1 MRLAKYQTSIE
12 QGLMID
18 LQVMVYIFV
27 HNGECKIIS
36 RAASALC
43 FVIVYYVN
51 LALLE
56 EQCLA
61 FQPNALIKSTLLKCR
76 NTHPS

>member
-18 LQVMVYIFV
+18 LQVMVYIFL

-36 RAASALC
+36 WAASALG
-43 FVIVYYVN
+43 FIIVHYVN
-51 LALLE
+51 VALLE
-56 EQCLA
+56 GQCLA
-61 FQPNALIKSTLLKCR
+61 FNRMLLLKAL
-76 NTHPS
+76 

>member
-36 RAASALC
+36 RAASPLS
-43 FVIVYYVN
+43 FVIVHYVN
-51 LALLE
+51 VALLE
-56 EQCLA
+56 GQCLA
-61 FQPNALIKSTLLKCR
+61 FNRMLLLKAL
-76 NTHPS
+76 